1 MQRFAA
7 ALFAGLLASC
17 ASLPTTLH
25 VPSTDARVVE
35 GRISIRYKDA
45 ASGKEES
52 LSGRYVWTQDRAT
65 TDLDLFDPL
74 GQSVA
79 HVTSTSTQAS
89 IRFRDG
95 RLVEGDTP
103 EAVTQQT
110 LGYTLPVHGMSAW
123 LDGRPSPDS
132 AVSTLDDGRIRQDGW
147 TIRFVPGDDATAADK
162 RPKRIDLAY
171 PGPPAEIEI
180 RLVVDRR
187 SAS

>member
-1 MQRFAA
+1 MRRLVST
-7 ALFAGLLASC
+7 ALLVGSLVSC
-17 ASLPTTLH
+17 ASLPTAP
-25 VPSTDARVVE
+25 VASADARVVE

-45 ASGKEES
+45 GSGKEDA
-52 LSGRYVWTQDRAT
+52 LSGRYVWTQDRTT

-79 HVTSTSTQAS
+79 HVTATPASAS

-95 RLVEGDTP
+95 RVVEGPTP

-110 LGYTLPVHGMSAW
+110 LGYSLPVRGMSAW
-123 LDGRPSPDS
+123 LDGRAS
-132 AVSTLDDGRIRQDGW
+132 ADTPVTRLDDGRIRQDGW
-147 TIRFVPGDDATAADK
+147 TIRFVPSDDAAGDA
-162 RPKRIDLAY
+162 RPRRVDLAY

-187 SAS
+187 SAN